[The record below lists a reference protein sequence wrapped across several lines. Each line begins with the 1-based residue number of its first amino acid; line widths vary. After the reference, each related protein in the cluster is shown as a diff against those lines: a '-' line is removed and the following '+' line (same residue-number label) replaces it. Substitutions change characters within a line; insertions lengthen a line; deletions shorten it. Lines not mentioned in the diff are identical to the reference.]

1 MVGVGYNSARCWLG
15 VSVAAGPS
23 GEQQWWGTLV
33 TGVTTVVTTATCQSA
48 HPSLQSWHL
57 AGETFSDLKYPHWLD
72 TGWDGACCECWM
84 VSLLLT
90 FAGVICLPMAHDMDP
105 ELWRTVVQWFSRNS
119 RYVICIYA
127 TSWSTILVS
136 AENYSQCIKSIF
148 IGNNS
153 SHESWITLT
162 TQSRGPRLDLCSGL
176 RLRVILGEVGVGV
189 VQSCARLRC
198 VVLLGGWT
206 LDLQTAMLRHYSLV
220 CRHSAFPPQQTNNQ
234 SNF

>member
-15 VSVAAGPS
+15 VSVVAGPS

-57 AGETFSDLKYPHWLD
+57 AGETFSDLRYPHWLD
-72 TGWDGACCECWM
+72 TGWDGECCECWM
-84 VSLLLT
+84 VSHLLT
-90 FAGVICLPMAHDMDP
+90 FAGVICWPMAHDMDP
-105 ELWRTVVQWFSRNS
+105 ELWIVMKWEQWTVETVDS
-119 RYVICIYA
+119 RYVICIYS
-127 TSWSTILVS
+127 TRWSTILVS

-162 TQSRGPRLDLCSGL
+162 TQSRGALLDSWISGL
-176 RLRVILGEVGVGV
+176 GSGSRLPR
-189 VQSCARLRC
+189 ARLVLVLC
-198 VVLLGGWT
+198 KVVLGCAVLCCSVAGRWISKQPCCAT
-206 LDLQTAMLRHYSLV
+206 T
-220 CRHSAFPPQQTNNQ
+220 P
-234 SNF
+234 